1 MYQLKQSS
9 QSFFSDITFLLVCSD
24 LFDGNCWRGQFGVC
38 SVRSEYCILQM
49 YFQHKKNQFPIVKW
63 TFHPNHWY
71 YTLSDFAVS
80 MVCISTCKHY
90 LLVYLKTLMNLS
102 LKCLL
107 HRDSIWLVS
116 IIIFRQAIARR
127 TVTQRNQVKSALLDF
142 TNQVVPLSKCMTLS
156 TSGH

>member
-1 MYQLKQSS
+1 
-9 QSFFSDITFLLVCSD
+9 
-24 LFDGNCWRGQFGVC
+24 
-38 SVRSEYCILQM
+38 
-49 YFQHKKNQFPIVKW
+49 
-63 TFHPNHWY
+63 
-71 YTLSDFAVS
+71 
-80 MVCISTCKHY
+80 MVCISTCKQY

-142 TNQVVPLSKCMTLS
+142 ANQVVPLLKCMSLS